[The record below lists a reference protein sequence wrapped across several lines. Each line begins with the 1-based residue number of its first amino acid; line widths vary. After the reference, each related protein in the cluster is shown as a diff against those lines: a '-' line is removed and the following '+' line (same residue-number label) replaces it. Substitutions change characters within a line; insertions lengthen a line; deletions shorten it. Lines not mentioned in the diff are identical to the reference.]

1 MKLYIHPWKIIWR
14 FLVTLLFVYV
24 FIFLVSLPMFI
35 DFSTGKFI
43 PWDYRQP
50 LEIGIILLLGIIA
63 LIPAL
68 KNAYYEVFND
78 SFTARKGTKVF
89 EYSYS
94 NIEYID
100 DDENKK
106 HNKVAFYIKGAKM
119 QYLLADKNNE
129 LINILHKKCKNTM
142 SKERFYQT
150 HPEER

>member
-94 NIEYID
+94 NIEY
-100 DDENKK
+100 NKIMYK
-106 HNKVAFYIKGAKM
+106 GAEYYNSNKV
-119 QYLLADKNNE
+119 KNKSSVNH
-129 LINILHKKCKNTM
+129 IVKSI
-142 SKERFYQT
+142 
-150 HPEER
+150 PP